1 VRRLA
6 GQKRV
11 GHAGTLDPMAQ
22 GVLPVL
28 MGRATRLA
36 DDIQHGTKSYVAVV
50 KLGSATDTDDAEGG
64 VVAES
69 PVPNLSEALLRQ
81 TLGRFEGAIEQ
92 TPPRYSALKVDGQ
105 RAYKLA
111 RAGTEVELAPRRV
124 VIHELRLLS
133 WSQYGLQ
140 LDVTCSKGTYV
151 RALAR
156 DVAIALGTLGHL
168 TDLTR
173 TRVGMFLLEDAL
185 TLDEIANRGV
195 EAALLPASRAV
206 PDIPSVSVTTDE
218 AARLLNGQTL
228 AVTPLTLRQA
238 QHEGGW
244 LSAGLSS
251 DRVWVYDATH
261 RLVCLAQVHGGV
273 LQPRLML

>member
-1 VRRLA
+1 
-6 GQKRV
+6 
-11 GHAGTLDPMAQ
+11 MAR

-28 MGRATRLA
+28 IGRATRLA
-36 DDIQHGTKSYVAVV
+36 DDIQHGTKTYVATVQ
-50 KLGSATDTDDAEGG
+50 LGSATDTDDAEGA

-69 PVPNLSEALLRQ
+69 PVPPLSETGLRQ
-81 TLGRFEGAIEQ
+81 TLDEFQGEIEQ

-111 RAGTEVELAPRRV
+111 RAGAQVELAPRLV

-133 WSQYGLQ
+133 WNAAVSQLQ
-140 LDVTCSKGTYV
+140 IDITCAKGTYV

-156 DVAIALGTLGHL
+156 DIAIALGTLGHL
-168 TDLTR
+168 IDLTR
-173 TRVGMFLLEDAL
+173 TRVGPFLLDDAL
-185 TLDEIANRGV
+185 SLDEIANRGV

-206 PDIPSVSVTTDE
+206 PDIPCVSVTTDE

-228 AVTPLTLRQA
+228 AVP
-238 QHEGGW
+238 H
-244 LSAGLSS
+244 LSG
-251 DRVWVYDATH
+251 DRVWVYDAVQ
-261 RLVCLAQVHGGV
+261 RLVCLAEVHVGR